1 MHMNMCLTSR
11 KCELKPRDILNPL
24 ELLKLKILTP
34 PNPSEQM
41 KLFYLAG
48 QEYKMVQPVGEI
60 DSWGNS
66 CKVKHALTLQPSNS
80 I

>member
-1 MHMNMCLTSR
+1 MMTMHMNMCLTSR

-48 QEYKMVQPVGEI
+48 
-60 DSWGNS
+60 
-66 CKVKHALTLQPSNS
+66 
-80 I
+80 